1 MKGVISDAYSFESAK
16 RREMKQKRERQQ
28 DLSGTRTRHQ
38 REWSVDS
45 LNLSDSSEL
54 MVQWR
59 KGRMAEL
66 KAAAAATRRKSPSKR
81 NYGKVE
87 AVDAVGYLDAIE
99 KVPKDTVV
107 VVAVYSDTV
116 GFNLT

>member
-1 MKGVISDAYSFESAK
+1 MKGVISDAFSFESAK

-28 DLSGTRTRHQ
+28 DLSVARARHQ
-38 REWSVDS
+38 REWSIDS
-45 LNLSDSSEL
+45 LNSSDSDEL
-54 MVQWR
+54 MIQWR

-66 KAAAAATRRKSPSKR
+66 KAAAVATRRKSPSKR
-81 NYGKVE
+81 NYGRVE

-107 VVAVYSDTV
+107 VVVVYSETV
-116 GFNLT
+116 SF